1 MYVSRMTFHVHP
13 GKTSEVQQALAELE
27 RMVASAGGTRP
38 RVLRS
43 HMASAGA
50 PDVVFEQQAADL
62 AELEREIQTV
72 TGDQSFQQWSARMS
86 PLLAE
91 SPKREIYEIT
101 SGDAG

>member
-1 MYVSRMTFHVHP
+1 MYVSRLMFRAHP
-13 GKTSEVQQALAELE
+13 GKTSEVQHALADLE
-27 RMVASAGGTRP
+27 RMVTRAGGIKP

-50 PDVVFEQQAADL
+50 PDVVFEQQANDL
-62 AELEREIQTV
+62 SELESQIETV
-72 TGDQSFQQWSARMS
+72 TDDGTFQEWSARMS

>member
-27 RMVASAGGTRP
+27 QMVASAGGTRP

-50 PDVVFEQQAADL
+50 PDVVFEQQSADL
-62 AELEREIQTV
+62 GELEQQIHTV
-72 TGDQSFQQWSARMS
+72 TSDQAFQLWSSRMS

-101 SGDAG
+101 SGDTG